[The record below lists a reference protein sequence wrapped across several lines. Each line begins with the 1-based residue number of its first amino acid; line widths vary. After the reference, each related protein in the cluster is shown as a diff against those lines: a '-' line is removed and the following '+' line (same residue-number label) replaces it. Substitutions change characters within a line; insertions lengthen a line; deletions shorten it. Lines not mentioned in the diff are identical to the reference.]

1 MNVKIIVS
9 AKKIMFGIL
18 AHVFFRIVSVDD
30 TSVITC
36 DKIVSVMDNV
46 SIKMTN
52 TVAENLSI
60 NSDAKK
66 VSYKMDCF
74 ILHAVFLNIKLLL
87 TIAITCYHYEN
98 QVKTKR
104 H

>member
-1 MNVKIIVS
+1 
-9 AKKIMFGIL
+9 MFGIL

-87 TIAITCYHYEN
+87 TIAITAIIMKIRSK
-98 QVKTKR
+98 QKDIDALTI
-104 H
+104 